1 MTEATGSDINNGWV
15 SSGSGWI
22 CNRCNLPLEIQK
34 VRLQYMRVIFAVNL
48 PACPRCGL
56 MLVDEELAIGKMAEA
71 EQTLEDK

>member
-1 MTEATGSDINNGWV
+1 M
-15 SSGSGWI
+15 

-34 VRLQYMRVIFAVNL
+34 VRLQYMRMIFAIKL

-56 MLVDEELAIGKMAEA
+56 ILVDEELATGKMAEA